1 MQKFDNKIGTH
12 IVCIGEFDWQLKF
25 NQYFEANKIA
35 QKLLGGDKD
44 RQVCTMALH
53 WAGYMTG
60 YWENPNNKVCAI
72 IISERYPNFS
82 REDFHAVIL
91 DQVEEIK
98 TYTE

>member
-1 MQKFDNKIGTH
+1 
-12 IVCIGEFDWQLKF
+12 
-25 NQYFEANKIA
+25 
-35 QKLLGGDKD
+35 
-44 RQVCTMALH
+44 MALH

-60 YWENPNNKVCAI
+60 YWENPNNKVGAI